1 MGRMIMDKKF
11 ERYSK
16 AITELG
22 WTTDQDGD
30 VWYTGSNYIPESVL
44 FNLWEASENNFNQ
57 GLVILDEMVKEEWG
71 TDYCD
76 GYTMKAKEFLDQY
89 GDKK

>member
-16 AITELG
+16 AILELG

-44 FNLWEASENNFNQ
+44 FKLWEASENNFNQ
-57 GLVILDEMVKEEWG
+57 GLAILDEMVKEEWS